1 MEMPSVAASLRTDA
15 LPANGF
21 LSLLRKS
28 ISAHG
33 IFWAIIAAY
42 YASYLILLRLRP
54 DLVPINIVRG
64 SLMALWLTMPSLLF
78 CIIWL
83 RLYHVVRYDRPAH
96 PIMPVFNGIRQ
107 YLVNP
112 KRMANGLP
120 MLLIMVVFA
129 LIFADVQG
137 KILTVNPAVWDST
150 FADWDRIL
158 HFGYQPWQ
166 WLQPI
171 LGYAPVTFMINL
183 NYNIWFF
190 VMWMYFVYFG
200 FAERSSELRTQFF
213 LSFIVTWIVGGSI
226 LATIFA
232 SGGPCYYTR
241 LGLSPDPYTDLMAYL
256 RAVNNVVPVWAVEIQ
271 DLLWRGHLNHVE
283 MSEVSAMPSMHNAST
298 LLFALTSFRISR
310 FWGWVLSAHA
320 ALIFIGSIHLAWH
333 YAIDSYVSW
342 ALVLVIWYA
351 AAPAARW
358 WHSKAA
364 QSDFDRMLA
373 AGT

>member
-1 MEMPSVAASLRTDA
+1 MD
-15 LPANGF
+15 
-21 LSLLRKS
+21 
-28 ISAHG
+28 
-33 IFWAIIAAY
+33 
-42 YASYLILLRLRP
+42 
-54 DLVPINIVRG
+54 
-64 SLMALWLTMPSLLF
+64 
-78 CIIWL
+78 
-83 RLYHVVRYDRPAH
+83 
-96 PIMPVFNGIRQ
+96 
-107 YLVNP
+107 
-112 KRMANGLP
+112 NGLP
-120 MLLIMVVFA
+120 MLLIMAVFA

-150 FADWDRIL
+150 FANWDRIL

-190 VMWMYFVYFG
+190 VMWMFFVYFG

-298 LLFALTSFRISR
+298 LLFALTSFRIGR

-351 AAPAARW
+351 AAPVARW
-358 WHSKAA
+358 WHGKVA
-364 QSDFDRMLA
+364 QSDFDRMLV

>member
-1 MEMPSVAASLRTDA
+1 MPVVAGNFRVEALLAS
-15 LPANGF
+15 GF
-21 LSLLRKS
+21 PGLLRKS
-28 ISAHG
+28 ISAHA

-42 YASYLILLRLRP
+42 YAGYLILLRTHP
-54 DLVPINIVRG
+54 DLIPLNVMRGLWTVLGLSMPIV
-64 SLMALWLTMPSLLF
+64 LF
-78 CIIWL
+78 CIVWM
-83 RLYHVVRYDRPAH
+83 RLYHVVRYDRPVH
-96 PIMPVFNGIRQ
+96 PLVAVLNNIWQ
-107 YLVNP
+107 YLANS

-120 MLLIMVVFA
+120 MLLIMMIFA

-137 KILTVNPAVWDST
+137 KILTINPAIWDST
-150 FADWDRIL
+150 FANWDRVL
-158 HFGYQPWQ
+158 HFGHHPWQ

-226 LATIFA
+226 LATIFS
-232 SGGPCYYTR
+232 SGGPCYYSR
-241 LGLSPDPYTDLMAYL
+241 LGLSPDPYVDLMAYL
-256 RAVNNVVPVWAVEIQ
+256 RAVNNVFPVWAIDIQ
-271 DLLWRGHLNHVE
+271 DALWRGHLNHVE

-298 LLFALTSFRISR
+298 LLFVLASFRISR

-342 ALVLVIWYA
+342 ALVLVIWFA
-351 AAPAARW
+351 MAPVSRW
-358 WHSKAA
+358 WHKTAA
-364 QSDFDRMLA
+364 QGDFDRALA
-373 AGT
+373 AGV